1 MKRITALLLSLLLL
15 AALAVP
21 VLAETETPEN
31 QEETDPVQAEE
42 PAAPEESPTEE
53 ASPEETETPSLQ
65 ETLESAAIQS
75 SAKKTETNPAKQ
87 IQFADL
93 RATLR
98 KYNGNV
104 QALEAAS
111 DEAGDLST
119 SDLDHA
125 VDQLKQLSG
134 TVQKTLGQVQMA
146 STAEGLTE
154 DQQLV
159 YNALSVSL
167 GANLASLQSQAAT
180 LESQIDSLDT
190 TVETTQNTLNDS
202 VNQIVKG
209 AETLYAGIVTMESA
223 LGDVERGIET
233 LKRNTAIVEKQ
244 VELGMASQYD
254 AETMHHQQYAANSQL
269 ESLKYQI
276 RTSKMTLEAMRGME
290 LSGTVTLGDLP
301 MPSQEDLSAVSFE
314 ANLEK
319 SMRKNVDVLNGDAKQ
334 ASDDSDSNI
343 LTYRAAKDT
352 FTYKFKLL
360 CLAIPEKQRLVEAAE
375 ENVTY
380 QKRTLEIAAK
390 KYELGMLSHEEYLN
404 AQSDLKSAQSSVT
417 SAKLELFSAYRDYI
431 WARDYGI
438 V

>member
-53 ASPEETETPSLQ
+53 TPPEETETLSPQ

-125 VDQLKQLSG
+125 VDQLKQLSS

-159 YNALSVSL
+159 YSALSVSL

-209 AETLYAGIVTMESA
+209 AETLYVGIVTMESS

-276 RTSKMTLEAMRGME
+276 RTSKMTLEAMLGME

-314 ANLEK
+314 EHLEK